1 MTTTETSCFSPRSCY
16 RGKELSQSPHSAS
29 LIAHTRLTLFVHNH
43 RVLARLDQLPPAVR
57 DNAML
62 AALERLGSLS
72 AADPDLLVLL
82 SQTQFVPTASG
93 QLVTPT
99 SLYDPRVP
107 ELLELLDASRDL
119 VFPDPDS
126 AFSSAHTLNTL
137 SRLGLRSG
145 VTLLAVLDSAR
156 HA

>member
-1 MTTTETSCFSPRSCY
+1 
-16 RGKELSQSPHSAS
+16 
-29 LIAHTRLTLFVHNH
+29 
-43 RVLARLDQLPPAVR
+43 
-57 DNAML
+57 ML

-126 AFSSAHTLNTL
+126 AFSSEHTLNTL
-137 SRLGLRSG
+137 SRLGMRSG
-145 VTLLAVLDSAR
+145 VTRLAVLDAAR
-156 HA
+156 HAELLSIN